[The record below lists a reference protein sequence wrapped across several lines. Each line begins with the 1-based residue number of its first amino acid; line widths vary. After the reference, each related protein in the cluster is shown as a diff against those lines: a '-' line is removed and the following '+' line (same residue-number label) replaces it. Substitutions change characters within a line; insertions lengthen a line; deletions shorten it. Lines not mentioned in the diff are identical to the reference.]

1 MVDKTNRRHN
11 AAKKTAAGTP
21 AARKDRTRAAKAATE
36 ILAVTLEEMA
46 GRRIA
51 GGRDTEAAAASAAA
65 AAETPENRYPDW
77 TLALVAA
84 NGDHAPAG
92 SEFDIR
98 GKIDPFM
105 DTVEIGDCGPWFSA
119 NEP

>member
-1 MVDKTNRRHN
+1 MVDKTNRRKN

-21 AARKDRTRAAKAATE
+21 AAKAATE
-36 ILAVTLEEMA
+36 ILAVTKEEMA

-51 GGRDTEAAAASAAA
+51 GGGDTGAVATEA
-65 AAETPENRYPDW
+65 PENRYPDW

-84 NGDHAPAG
+84 NDDHAPAG
-92 SEFDIR
+92 SESDTR
-98 GKIDPFM
+98 GKIDPYM
-105 DTVEIGDCGPWFSA
+105 WTVEIGDCGPWFSA

>member
-1 MVDKTNRRHN
+1 MVDKTNRRQN

-21 AARKDRTRAAKAATE
+21 AARKDRVRAAKATTE

-51 GGRDTEAAAASAAA
+51 GGRDTEAAT
-65 AAETPENRYPDW
+65 AEAPENQYPGW
-77 TLALVAA
+77 TLALVPA
-84 NGDHAPAG
+84 NDDHAPTG
-92 SEFDIR
+92 PESDTR
-98 GKIDPFM
+98 GKINPYM

>member
-21 AARKDRTRAAKAATE
+21 AAKAATE

-51 GGRDTEAAAASAAA
+51 GGRDTEAAAAEA
-65 AAETPENRYPDW
+65 PENRYPDW

-84 NGDHAPAG
+84 NDDHAPVG
-92 SEFDIR
+92 FESDIR

>member
-51 GGRDTEAAAASAAA
+51 GGRDTEAAAAAAAA
-65 AAETPENRYPDW
+65 AAEAPENPYPDW

-84 NGDHAPAG
+84 NDDPAPAG

>member
-11 AAKKTAAGTP
+11 AAKITADGTP
-21 AARKDRTRAAKAATE
+21 AAKAATE

-51 GGRDTEAAAASAAA
+51 GGRDTEAVAATAAA
-65 AAETPENRYPDW
+65 AAEAPENRYPDW

-84 NGDHAPAG
+84 NDDPAPAG